1 MAGDEQSKHLVRDA
15 GLALST
21 ESFPRYWQS
30 AASIRAR
37 TSDADHEQL
46 QAVVRAGGS
55 ALVNA
60 SEVARTSQH
69 LPTNLHRSRARP
81 GAEASKV
88 FSR

>member
-1 MAGDEQSKHLVRDA
+1 MPTTSNCRQSFERV
-15 GLALST
+15 
-21 ESFPRYWQS
+21 
-30 AASIRAR
+30 
-37 TSDADHEQL
+37 
-46 QAVVRAGGS
+46 GGS

-88 FSR
+88 FPDELQAWLDEADPDET